1 MRKSL
6 LIGLLF
12 AGACT
17 SHTVETPAPAPV
29 TGVTGAAT
37 PRAAVEA
44 FLGAVKSGDLQ
55 AMSVIWGDKY
65 GPVRDSQTM
74 PREKMEMQEI
84 ILTRCFK
91 HDKFRILGETQAADQ
106 ERVFQVELAR
116 GTLARTT
123 DFFTAKS
130 GARWYLRTAT
140 MEPVKDLCSTK

>member
-6 LIGLLF
+6 LIGMLF

-29 TGVTGAAT
+29 SGVTGAST

-44 FLGAVKSGDLQ
+44 FLAAVKAGDLQ
-55 AMSVIWGDKY
+55 AMSIIWGDKV
-65 GPVRDSQTM
+65 GPVRDSHTM

-91 HDKFRILGETQAADQ
+91 HDKFRILGESQAADA
-106 ERVFQVELAR
+106 ERVFQVELTR
-116 GTLARTT
+116 GTIVRTT
-123 DFFTAKS
+123 DFYTARS

-140 MEPVKDLCSTK
+140 MEPVKDLCPAK